1 MFKSKFLG
9 VQIYGLAVL
18 CFSSLFS
25 VPLYINTILQHYYK
39 INVSALFIRKTLQF
53 CSKNINHSNCTK
65 LILYIQNN
73 LFASASWKSVSHQGI
88 TYNHYR
94 ETKLMFPFQ
103 NILTVFAPLTLKVI
117 IFSLYFLNTLW
128 LTTNKSF

>member
-18 CFSSLFS
+18 CFSSFF

-39 INVSALFIRKTLQF
+39 INVSASFIRKTLQF

-73 LFASASWKSVSHQGI
+73 LFASASWKSISH
-88 TYNHYR
+88 
-94 ETKLMFPFQ
+94 
-103 NILTVFAPLTLKVI
+103 
-117 IFSLYFLNTLW
+117 
-128 LTTNKSF
+128 

>member
-1 MFKSKFLG
+1 MFKRKFLG

-18 CFSSLFS
+18 CYSSFFFFFS

-53 CSKNINHSNCTK
+53 CSKNINHSNCAK

-73 LFASASWKSVSHQGI
+73 LFASASWKAVSH
-88 TYNHYR
+88 
-94 ETKLMFPFQ
+94 
-103 NILTVFAPLTLKVI
+103 
-117 IFSLYFLNTLW
+117 
-128 LTTNKSF
+128 